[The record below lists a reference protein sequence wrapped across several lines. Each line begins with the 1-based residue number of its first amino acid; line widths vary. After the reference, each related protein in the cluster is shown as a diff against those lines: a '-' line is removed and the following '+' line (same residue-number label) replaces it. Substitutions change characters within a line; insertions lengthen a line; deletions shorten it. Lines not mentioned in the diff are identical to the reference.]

1 MKKALLIAAAI
12 LLFAGSINA
21 QPGTSYMGVYGDANH
36 SICRVDPIQYVPF
49 HAYIMVLPSV
59 RGMQAAEFT
68 LLLPGTI
75 ITSGTAKNADITV
88 ELGSLTGGISCAF
101 GSCHSDWTVL
111 YDLTCIALA
120 TVPGFIGLSGDI
132 SVNPPIFAIA
142 SCEPG
147 YPSEPVIYHAPL
159 ACYQPCNVAT
169 QSSTWGAI
177 KNLF

>member
-12 LLFAGSINA
+12 LMFAGSVNA
-21 QPGTSYMGVYGDANH
+21 QGTAYIGVYGDIDH
-36 SICRVDPIQYVPF
+36 SVCTLSPPVYTPF
-49 HAYIMVLPSV
+49 HAWIMVLPSV

-68 LLLPGTI
+68 MLLPPTVISTG
-75 ITSGTAKNADITV
+75 SAKNPDVTV
-88 ELGSLTGGISCAF
+88 ELGSLTGGISTAF
-101 GSCHSDWTVL
+101 GTCHLGWTYL
-111 YDLTCIALA
+111 YDVTLMSLSFG
-120 TVPGFIGLSGDI
+120 VPGYVGLSGDI
-132 SVNPPIFAIA
+132 SVNPPIFAVA

-159 ACYQPCNVAT
+159 ALYQGCNVGV